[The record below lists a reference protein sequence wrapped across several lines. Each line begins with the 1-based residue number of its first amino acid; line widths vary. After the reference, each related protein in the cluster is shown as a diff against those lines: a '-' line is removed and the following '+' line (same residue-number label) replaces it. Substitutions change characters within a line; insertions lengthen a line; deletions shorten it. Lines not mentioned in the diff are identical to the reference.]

1 MGLCRKVDRVP
12 GASTNPTPV
21 SPGPL
26 SARQEEILDAA
37 TELFA
42 ERGYSDADTQALAEK
57 LGVGKGT
64 LYRHFSSKREL
75 FLAAVDRVMRRLR
88 EQMDIRIAEI
98 EDPLERVAMAIHV
111 YLAFYEEHPKY
122 VELLIQERALFKDR
136 KKPTFLE
143 HREKNVGR
151 WHELYRGL
159 IAEGRVRD
167 IPVEQI
173 TDVLSDLVYGT
184 MFTNYFAGRK
194 KASQQQARE
203 LLDIFFLGI
212 LGPDE
217 RESRAAG
224 SRNLQKPWG
233 L

>member
-1 MGLCRKVDRVP
+1 LANNRTKTAVV
-12 GASTNPTPV
+12 STP
-21 SPGPL
+21 PL

-88 EQMDIRIAEI
+88 ERVDASIAKIEDPIERIAEAI
-98 EDPLERVAMAIHV
+98 RVF
-111 YLAFYEEHPKY
+111 LAFYEEHPKY

-143 HREKNVGR
+143 YRERNVGR
-151 WHELYRGL
+151 WHDIYRGL
-159 IAEGRVRD
+159 ISAGRVRD

-173 TDVLSDLVYGT
+173 TDVLGHMVYGT
-184 MFTNYFAGRK
+184 MFTNYFTGQK
-194 KASQQQARE
+194 KASEQQARE
-203 LLDIFFLGI
+203 LVDIFFMGI
-212 LGPDE
+212 LAPRE
-217 RESRAAG
+217 RTNRSV
-224 SRNLQKPWG
+224 S
-233 L
+233 

>member
-1 MGLCRKVDRVP
+1 VAKTVAELAP
-12 GASTNPTPV
+12 GS
-21 SPGPL
+21 SRPL

-64 LYRHFSSKREL
+64 LYRHFSSKRDL

-88 EQMDIRIAEI
+88 ERVDSSIADVA
-98 EDPLERVAMAIHV
+98 DPVERVSTAIRV

-122 VELLIQERALFKDR
+122 VELLIQERALFRDR

-151 WHELYRGL
+151 WHELYRTL
-159 IAEGRVRD
+159 IADGRVRKM
-167 IPVEQI
+167 PVEQI
-173 TDVLSDLVYGT
+173 TDVLSDMVYGT
-184 MFTNYFAGRK
+184 MFTNYFTGRK
-194 KASQQQARE
+194 KPSEQQAKE

-212 LGPDE
+212 LGPEE
-217 RESRAAG
+217 RQRQG
-224 SRNLQKPWG
+224 NG
-233 L
+233 